1 MLVLSESSRLNGV
14 LWSREGWEDYNEE
27 VVEQFLPIPEIR
39 GSIPVVGNF
48 FLSIIEYNLFWK
60 DVNKE
65 KRPGISH

>member
-14 LWSREGWEDYNEE
+14 LWSREGWEDYNKE

-48 FLSIIEYNLFWK
+48 FLSIIEYNLF
-60 DVNKE
+60 
-65 KRPGISH
+65 

>member
-14 LWSREGWEDYNEE
+14 LWSREGWEDYNKE